1 MTYQVLIS
9 IACLYG
15 IYNLFQITE
24 KIHFYILLTLIL
36 SVTITWFN
44 LNTFGFVLYNFSLI
58 IYFIV
63 VLIQNKPFK
72 IQILF
77 TIIPLI
83 VANIF
88 SLFNWPLQQVINL
101 TLILSI
107 ILYLRLIFNPK
118 LRTVFKNQLGILT
131 ILAFDELVKIL
142 TSIQF

>member
-1 MTYQVLIS
+1 
-9 IACLYG
+9 
-15 IYNLFQITE
+15 
-24 KIHFYILLTLIL
+24 
-36 SVTITWFN
+36 VTITWFN
-44 LNTFGFVLYNFSLI
+44 LNAFGFVLYNFLLI

-63 VLIQNKPFK
+63 ILIQNKPFK

-77 TIIPLI
+77 IIIPLI